1 MYRSNKG
8 QDSTK
13 IIVKNSCLL
22 NDKDNCA
29 TCGNRVYTI
38 TGCNSCGR
46 LDCIKCI
53 GRLHE
58 KRLNHPKFQKFIY
71 TCLDSYDAGFMNMF
85 LSICKCG
92 ARYVCNCDC
101 YDCKT
106 YRESHKLI
114 NVKSNKSR
122 LTYRFRHPVEL
133 YPELSNSLSYV
144 QCLFEKFANKY
155 CDSDYFFFD
164 KEYNEQKHV
173 QIIDSEDEGNSNDN

>member
-1 MYRSNKG
+1 
-8 QDSTK
+8 

-38 TGCNSCGR
+38 T
-46 LDCIKCI
+46 
-53 GRLHE
+53 
-58 KRLNHPKFQKFIY
+58 
-71 TCLDSYDAGFMNMF
+71 
-85 LSICKCG
+85 

-173 QIIDSEDEGNSNDN
+173 QIIDSEDEGNSNDNVILNIALSPDTNKSSNNEKLNEEKADTNDT